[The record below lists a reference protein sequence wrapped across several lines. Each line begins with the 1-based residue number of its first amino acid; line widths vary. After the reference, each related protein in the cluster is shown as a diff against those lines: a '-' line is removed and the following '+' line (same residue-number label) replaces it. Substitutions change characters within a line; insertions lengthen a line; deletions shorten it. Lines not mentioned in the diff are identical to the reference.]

1 VRIAID
7 IDSTLHHHWPLV
19 AAAARRRF
27 GVELPYDEQFPW
39 ADRPLSDEQLRACIE
54 DTHSDEAIAGARPY
68 PDAVETVNGWYDQ
81 GHEIHV
87 TSHRAERSVAATRRW
102 LGDIGLRHHELWC
115 GDDKVAHCR
124 RTGIG
129 LLIDDSPGNLLRAV
143 DAGILAATLRHP
155 WNEDVRDAASV
166 ITAAD
171 WRELARLLE
180 PVLDEARPSTPPG
193 ALRAR
198 SHMRSAGK
206 DSAGGATID
215 VLIAGGGPFGLML
228 ANELGRRGISVALFD
243 AKPSTAVNPQANA
256 TQARTMEHY
265 RRLGFA
271 DEVRSLGLPE
281 DFPTD
286 IAYFTRFTT
295 HELARFRLPS
305 AREARERV
313 TTLSGSWS
321 AAELPHRV
329 SQKYVEQVLRR
340 HAEALPGVSIDY
352 GWRLTEFAET
362 AHAVTGTVA
371 PADGGARR
379 RITARYLVGADGARS
394 DIRKRLEI
402 VWTGETGVVRDFFGG
417 RMYAIHLRSPAFYDV
432 VPHPPAWMNVTF
444 NRDRRA
450 FMAAVD
456 GKGEFAF
463 HTQLR
468 EGVDREQ
475 TSAAGA
481 AGLFHAA
488 VGARIDATVLSC
500 DTWTAGHALVAERFG
515 RGRVLLG
522 GDAAHLFTPAGGL
535 GYNTAVEDA
544 VNLGWKLAA
553 AVRGVAGPRLVES
566 YELERRPAAVR
577 NTGYARAFAESLG
590 RFVAQAGLEDDG
602 PLGERL
608 RREAG
613 HYLEKHGRAEFDIPG
628 ITFGTRYAAS
638 PVIAY
643 DGSPAAPDSANSY
656 EPSASPGGRAP
667 HLWLDEGLS
676 LFDTFGFEWT
686 LLRLGPAP
694 PHGARL
700 VEAARRLAIQLDVV
714 DVPSK
719 EALDLYE
726 APLALIR
733 PDQVVAWRG
742 FDDAGADAVA
752 RVAVGYGV
760 DHARR

>member
-1 VRIAID
+1 MPSPSRSI
-7 IDSTLHHHWPLV
+7 P
-19 AAAARRRF
+19 RRE
-27 GVELPYDEQFPW
+27 GGG
-39 ADRPLSDEQLRACIE
+39 RA
-54 DTHSDEAIAGARPY
+54 
-68 PDAVETVNGWYDQ
+68 TV
-81 GHEIHV
+81 
-87 TSHRAERSVAATRRW
+87 
-102 LGDIGLRHHELWC
+102 
-115 GDDKVAHCR
+115 
-124 RTGIG
+124 
-129 LLIDDSPGNLLRAV
+129 
-143 DAGILAATLRHP
+143 
-155 WNEDVRDAASV
+155 
-166 ITAAD
+166 
-171 WRELARLLE
+171 
-180 PVLDEARPSTPPG
+180 
-193 ALRAR
+193 
-198 SHMRSAGK
+198 
-206 DSAGGATID
+206 D

-228 ANELGRRGISVALFD
+228 ANELGRRGVSVVLFD

-256 TQARTMEHY
+256 TQGRTMEHY

-313 TTLSGSWS
+313 STLSGSWS

-340 HAEALPGVSIDY
+340 HAQALPSVSINY
-352 GWRLTEFAET
+352 GWRLTEFAEIED
-362 AHAVTGTVA
+362 AVMTTVERISG
-371 PADGGARR
+371 DARR
-379 RITARYLVGADGARS
+379 RITAGYLVGADGARS
-394 DIRKRLEI
+394 DVRKRLEI

-417 RMYAIHLRSPAFYDV
+417 RMYAIYLRSPQFYDV
-432 VPHPPAWMNVTF
+432 VAHPPAWMNVTF
-444 NRDRRA
+444 NGDGRA

-468 EGVDREQ
+468 EGEDEER
-475 TSAAGA
+475 TSAADA

-488 VGARIDATVLSC
+488 AGARIDASILSC
-500 DTWTAGHALVAERFG
+500 DTWTAGHALVAERFR
-515 RGRVLLG
+515 RGRIFLG

-553 AVRGVAGPRLVES
+553 AVKGIAGPRPLES

-590 RFVAQAGLEDDG
+590 RFVPKPGLEDDG

-613 HYLEKHGRAEFDIPG
+613 HDLERHGRAEFDIPG
-628 ITFGTRYAAS
+628 ITFGTRYDAS
-638 PVIAY
+638 PVIVH
-643 DGSPAAPDSANSY
+643 DGPHAPPDSPNRY

-667 HLWLDEGLS
+667 HVWLDNGVS
-676 LFDTFGFEWT
+676 LFDSFGFEWT

-694 PHGARL
+694 PRGDRL
-700 VEAARRLAIQLDVV
+700 VDAAHRVGIELEVI

-719 EALDLYE
+719 EVRDLYE

-742 FDDAGADAVA
+742 FDDAHADAVA
-752 RVAVGYGV
+752 AVARGYGV
-760 DHARR
+760 DHGRR